1 MSKKKASCS
10 NLKSPSCYR
19 GVSRSRELREC
30 FCGAAWQAIGDITP
44 GCEIFGFTK
53 GQFSLI
59 DVITALLAQ
68 TGPAHVDISTWTAAN
83 ADIRHAQQFVESG
96 KILSTRWVIDRSFPT
111 RQPEYFKDLIDRF
124 GADSIRLTQTH
135 AKFCTI
141 RNDDW
146 NLVVRTSMNLNR
158 NPRFENFEISD
169 DADFADYFSMIVDE
183 IFSSPDVGTRPTN
196 RQIAERFESLEV
208 LGESHGDVDFDLPPL
223 NLGL

>member
-1 MSKKKASCS
+1 MKKNASCS

-19 GVSRSRELREC
+19 GRTRDRELREC
-30 FCGAAWQAIGDITP
+30 FCGTARQAIGDLSP

-59 DVITALLAQ
+59 DIITACLSQ

-96 KILSTRWVIDRSFPT
+96 KILSTRWVVDRSFPS
-111 RQPEYFKDLIDRF
+111 RQPEYFADLVRRF
-124 GADSIRLTQTH
+124 GADSIRITKTH

-141 RNDDW
+141 SNENW
-146 NLVVRTSMNLNR
+146 SIVIRTSMNLNR

-169 DADFADYFSMIVDE
+169 DPDFQAYFKMIVDE
-183 IFSSPDVGTRPTN
+183 IFSSPDVGELPTN
-196 RQIAERFESLEV
+196 REVDQTFESFEV
-208 LGESHGDVDFDLPPL
+208 LGESYTPNKFDLEPL
-223 NLGL
+223 DL